1 MKEFKKIIIK
11 ANKII
16 NIMIIIHFLSFQIT
30 AKTKPELPLKK
41 VVINIEI
48 SADAYDVVPKNILRT
63 DTNFYSD
70 RALTFKSKLV
80 DANLSLW
87 DSIISQSNFYKKPDT
102 FQISGCLCTCNS
114 ADISLTDAVNQ
125 VYRFTYEDC

>member
-114 ADISLTDAVNQ
+114 ADISLTMQ
-125 VYRFTYEDC
+125 